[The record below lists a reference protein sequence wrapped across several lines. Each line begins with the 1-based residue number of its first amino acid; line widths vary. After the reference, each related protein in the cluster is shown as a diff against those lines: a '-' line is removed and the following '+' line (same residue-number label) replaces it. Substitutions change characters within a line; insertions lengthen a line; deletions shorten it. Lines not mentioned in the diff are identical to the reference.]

1 MTTANTPENA
11 LSKAAEAKVM
21 VARRWSSAGAIVRI
35 SDPAIKPGVDRL
47 KKELSKDPEA
57 ARRFMVQVGYLTPKG
72 KVSAR
77 YA

>member
-11 LSKAAEAKVM
+11 LSTAAEAKVM

>member
-1 MTTANTPENA
+1 MTTIHSRKNVP
-11 LSKAAEAKVM
+11 SKAAGEKV
-21 VARRWSSAGAIVRI
+21 VVRNASTGAFVRI
-35 SDPAIKPGVDRL
+35 SDPAIKPRVERL

-57 ARRFMVQVGYLTPKG
+57 AQRFMEKVGYLTPKG